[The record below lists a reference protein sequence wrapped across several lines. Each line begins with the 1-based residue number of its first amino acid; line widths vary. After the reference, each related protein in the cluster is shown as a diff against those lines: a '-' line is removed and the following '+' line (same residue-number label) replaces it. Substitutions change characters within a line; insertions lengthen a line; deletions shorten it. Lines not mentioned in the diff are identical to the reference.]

1 MSDHFDSRKVP
12 AGATDD
18 SEIHIV
24 KRPCQVL
31 PYCVI
36 TLEVNIF
43 LSLRNFKCCRFHR
56 FSLQLWDLILKSL
69 SIKATINRVVP
80 LESQDIQFNRKY
92 LRTERKIL
100 VI

>member
-36 TLEVNIF
+36 TLEVNIV
-43 LSLRNFKCCRFHR
+43 LRNFKYCRFHR
-56 FSLQLWDLILKSL
+56 FLWKLWDLFHKSL

-80 LESQDIQFNRKY
+80 LESQDIQFNRK
-92 LRTERKIL
+92 I
-100 VI
+100 